1 MLRKK
6 VCMLGGTGVGKTS
19 LVRRFVESI
28 FSDDYLSTVGVK
40 VDRKVVALDDGD
52 VTLLLWDIHGE
63 HGSLQVLPEYL
74 AGSSAHLVVVDA
86 ARPAE
91 TAEVALTVLERSRMT
106 LGPTPYVVALNKA
119 DLVDDWQAIDAAVS
133 ALGAGASA
141 VLRTSAKTGE
151 QVEEAFTDVALA
163 ALSS

>member
-1 MLRKK
+1 
-6 VCMLGGTGVGKTS
+6 MLGGTGVGKTS

-40 VDRKVVALDDGD
+40 VDRKVVALDDGQ

-63 HGSLQVLPEYL
+63 HGSLEVLPEYL
-74 AGSSAHLVVVDA
+74 SGSSAHLVVVDA
-86 ARPAE
+86 DRPAE
-91 TAEVALTVLERSRMT
+91 TAQVARTVLERSEAS

-119 DLVDDWQAIDAAVS
+119 DLVDDWAPVETS
-133 ALGAGASA
+133 VTSLVAGASA

-151 QVEEAFTDVALA
+151 RVEEAFTDIARLVVARV
-163 ALSS
+163 

>member
-28 FSDDYLSTVGVK
+28 FADDYLSTVGVK
-40 VDRKVVALDDGD
+40 VDRKVVALDDRK

-63 HGSLQVLPEYL
+63 HGSLEVLPEYL
-74 AGSSAHLVVVDA
+74 SGASAHLVVVDA
-86 ARPAE
+86 ARAE
-91 TAEVALTVLERSRMT
+91 QTAQVALTVLDRSRAS
-106 LGPTPYVVALNKA
+106 LGPTPYIVALNKSDLIDDWTPVDA
-119 DLVDDWQAIDAAVS
+119 SVTDLV
-133 ALGAGASA
+133 AGASA

-151 QVEEAFTDVALA
+151 RVEEAFTDVGRA
-163 ALSS
+163 AVG